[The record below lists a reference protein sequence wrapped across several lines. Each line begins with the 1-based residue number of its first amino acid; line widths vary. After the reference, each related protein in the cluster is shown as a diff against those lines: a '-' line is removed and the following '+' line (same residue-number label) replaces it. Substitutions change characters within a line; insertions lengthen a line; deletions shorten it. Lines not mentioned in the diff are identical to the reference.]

1 MGPHLP
7 VAKPGVHRFDENY
20 MNEENLPMPGTS
32 TDSPGDIRAE
42 EILAALDEDQR
53 AVALATRGPVCVIAG
68 AGTGKTRAITHRI
81 AYAAAIGT
89 MDPQKV
95 LAITFT
101 ARAAG
106 EMRVRLR
113 GLGVPMVAARTI
125 HAAALKQL
133 IYFWPSV
140 FGGKTPDL
148 ITTKSSFLGEAI
160 NRAGLSDTLR
170 ATSRELM
177 RDIASEI
184 EWAKVSEVA
193 PEDFLLEIEQR
204 VQKPRINAEQLAKVY
219 MAYESVKKQELAID
233 FEDVLLLT
241 AAMIEEERDVRERV
255 QDQYRYFTIDEY
267 QDISPIQQ
275 RLINA
280 WIGTRQDIC
289 VVGDPAQTIYSFA
302 GATPIFLNSFTK
314 KYPEAEVIR
323 LSTGYRSTPEITFA
337 ANALLRHGAMGQ
349 ELVAINS
356 HGKKPS
362 VDAYSDESAEIAG
375 VLAQITDLLKTGTQA
390 QEIAILARTN
400 NQLKGIER
408 EMNRLGLPYQLR
420 NTERFFDRQD
430 VRDFLKVVRQASVIP
445 TEGVHWFDE
454 MRTLS
459 QPFLTGE
466 SIDGIAALLHLAR
479 ELDADPSFSP
489 KTLRSYIREV
499 EDRVQQN
506 NPPTMPVVTLATLH
520 AAKGLEWE
528 RVFLIGASEGIL
540 PLENGATGQSDA
552 VINEERRLFY
562 VGMTR
567 AKVDLH
573 ISHRQNPSRFLHE
586 SGLLA

>member
-1 MGPHLP
+1 MSQE
-7 VAKPGVHRFDENY
+7 A
-20 MNEENLPMPGTS
+20 S
-32 TDSPGDIRAE
+32 AIRAE
-42 EILAALDEDQR
+42 EILAALDADQK
-53 AVALATRGPVCVIAG
+53 AVALASRGPVCVIAG

-81 AYAAAIGT
+81 AYAASIGT

-95 LAITFT
+95 LALTFT
-101 ARAAG
+101 SRAAG
-106 EMRVRLR
+106 EMRTRLR
-113 GLGVPMVAARTI
+113 ALGVPTVAARTI

-133 IYFWPSV
+133 VYFWPSV
-140 FGGKTPDL
+140 FGGRVPELMTAKAGF
-148 ITTKSSFLGEAI
+148 IGEAI
-160 NRAGLSDTLR
+160 NRAGLSDELR
-170 ATSRELM
+170 VTSRELM

-184 EWAKVSEVA
+184 EWAKVSQVA
-193 PEDFLLEIEQR
+193 PEDFVNEIAKR
-204 VQKPRINAEQLAKVY
+204 SQKPRVSAEKLAQVY
-219 MAYESVKKQELAID
+219 TAYESVKKQELAID

-241 AAMIEEERDVRERV
+241 AAMLEEERTVRERV

-267 QDISPIQQ
+267 QDISPVQQ

-280 WIGTRQDIC
+280 WLGSRQDIC

-302 GATPIFLNSFTK
+302 GATPVFLNSFTQRF
-314 KYPEAEVIR
+314 PDAEVIR

-337 ANALLRHGAMGQ
+337 ANALLRHGSMGQ
-349 ELVAINS
+349 ELVALND
-356 HGKKPS
+356 HGTKPS
-362 VDAYSDESAEIAG
+362 VDGYANEDAEIAG
-375 VLAQITDLLKTGTQA
+375 VLAQITELLNTGTQA

-400 NQLKGIER
+400 SQLKGVER
-408 EMNRLGLPYQLR
+408 AMNKAGLPYQVR
-420 NTERFFDRQD
+420 STERFFDRQD
-430 VRDFLKVVRQASVIP
+430 VRDFLKEVRRASVLP
-445 TEGVHWFDE
+445 TEGVSWIDE
-454 MRTLS
+454 LRTLA

-479 ELDADPSFSP
+479 ELDADNNFAP
-489 KTLRSYIREV
+489 KTLRSYLREI

-540 PLENGATGQSDA
+540 PLDEQID
-552 VINEERRLFY
+552 EERRLFY

-573 ISHRQNPSRFLHE
+573 ISHRQNPSRFLRE
-586 SGLLA
+586 AGLLA